1 VFKVAG
7 LLFTAGI
14 LSACSLEPSFGRG
27 ARERSYYCYTEN
39 PASHLLV
46 TFADKDASVI
56 VDGRSINLTFV
67 ASVWPSLEDKYEGQ
81 GYTLTLDPEALLS
94 TPDGRRI
101 GPCQG

>member
-39 PASHLLV
+39 LASHLLV